1 VDHPG
6 TEQQLS
12 SKDRFLQE
20 RVMQAIQELVMVRET
35 RAPITVL
42 AQDGVVTLK
51 GNVLSEIMRRAVQ
64 YKAATTFGVT
74 KVIDELYDD
83 PAIELAVAAALSP
96 HEALGARPIITTC
109 YRGEVTLTGEVGSQD
124 ERTAAIETAAQVDGV
139 RTVVDR
145 LQTPADES

>member
-1 VDHPG
+1 VDHPV

-20 RVMQAIQELVMVRET
+20 RVAQAIQELVMVRET
-35 RAPITVL
+35 SAPITVL

-83 PAIELAVAAALSP
+83 PTIEVAVAAALAA
-96 HEALGARPIITTC
+96 HEALAARTIITTC
-109 YRGEVTLTGEVGSQD
+109 YRGEVTLTGEVGSRD
-124 ERTAAIETAAQVDGV
+124 EWAAAIETATQVEGV

-145 LQTPADES
+145 LQVSGE